1 MYDLHPT
8 ELGPDGERR
17 NILTRHPVISV
28 ASGTNCTL
36 KTNAPQKCER
46 GEGEERGR
54 DGGGDESLGEREAK
68 ARAKAEIARI
78 AAEASESV
86 FMTVS
91 AKRNCGMRDEKR
103 ARRIGACY
111 RKKKR

>member
-28 ASGTNCTL
+28 ASGTNCTR
-36 KTNAPQKCER
+36 KANAPQKCER

-54 DGGGDESLGEREAK
+54 DGGGDESLGEREAE

-78 AAEASESV
+78 ATEASE
-86 FMTVS
+86 
-91 AKRNCGMRDEKR
+91 R
-103 ARRIGACY
+103 AG
-111 RKKKR
+111 RK